1 MSVGSSRSR
10 AGHGCWGAPNPRLG
24 TAGQAHVSHLLTP
37 VSNIP
42 SAHRALGLTSSRLP
56 PEPEPLRVPLCLVPP
71 SLPALLP
78 HPQPGWFGKCD
89 EGFPSRH
96 PVYQEPAGPGGLV
109 PSMEILPFLCSG
121 PSSLMSPT
129 AGGELGVALVV
140 ADRHSRRRRA
150 SCQQP
155 LLPEHGLVPAPLSEL
170 LWEEDCWEWPILTHI
185 LAPVG
190 SSRWKG
196 SGPCAWDAESLLCA
210 EPLA

>member
-1 MSVGSSRSR
+1 MSVGSSWSR

-24 TAGQAHVSHLLTP
+24 TAGQAHVNHLLTP

-89 EGFPSRH
+89 EGSPSRH
-96 PVYQEPAGPGGLV
+96 PVYQEPAGPGGLA

-129 AGGELGVALVV
+129 AGGDLGAASPAGAWAGPSPPLRAAVGRRLLGVAHP
-140 ADRHSRRRRA
+140 DPHPHP
-150 SCQQP
+150 C
-155 LLPEHGLVPAPLSEL
+155 GEL
-170 LWEEDCWEWPILTHI
+170 QVEG
-185 LAPVG
+185 A
-190 SSRWKG
+190 
-196 SGPCAWDAESLLCA
+196 LC
-210 EPLA
+210 LGC